1 MNSNNILVR
10 GVEAVKNFFVWYLQR
25 LIPRNKNRWIFGAW
39 FGERYSDN
47 SRSIYEY
54 VLNNHPEIDALWVT
68 KNEDV
73 YNRLKAENKP
83 VAMLSSS
90 EAKRHAV
97 TSKVAFITVADKEVN
112 GLYLNGAKLVWL
124 WHGMP
129 MKYIEA
135 DERRFVE
142 GDRFD
147 HPTLLRR
154 IKMLYH
160 PYLKKH
166 VDCVLTTGE
175 FFNPIFESSFQ
186 VGPEKVWND
195 GYPRNDELFSK
206 EQDAIVAQYREHY
219 PNAKF
224 IIYMPTHRL
233 HGLSGKPFSP
243 FEGNGFEPE
252 KLFKLLEEKDYV
264 FFYKGH
270 FYDSGASVKLSH
282 PRFVDV
288 THSSMDVLYRFVKD
302 MDILITDYSSIY
314 FDYLLLKKPIVLT
327 PFDYEEYIKSE
338 RPLYFDYFSLEAPKA
353 NNWDELIAILE
364 GDLKDP
370 SDEEVSKYLSHTDGN
385 SSERI
390 FNHIQKS
397 FL

>member
-1 MNSNNILVR
+1 MDNPNII
-10 GVEAVKNFFVWYLQR
+10 VKVYNVIKNLFIWHLQK
-25 LIPRNKNRWIFGAW
+25 LIPRKKNRWIFGAW
-39 FGERYSDN
+39 FGEKYSDN
-47 SRSIYEY
+47 SRSMFEY
-54 VLNNHPEIDALWVT
+54 VLENHPEIDALWVT
-68 KNEDV
+68 KNRDV
-73 YNRLKAENKP
+73 YERLKSENKP
-83 VAMLSSS
+83 VEMLSSFK
-90 EAKRHAV
+90 AKKHAL
-97 TSKVAFITVADKEVN
+97 TSKVAFITVVDKEVN
-112 GLYLNGAKLVWL
+112 GFYLNGAKMVWL

-135 DERRFVE
+135 DERRFIE
-142 GDRFD
+142 GPKFD
-147 HPTLLRR
+147 HPSHIRRFLRQF
-154 IKMLYH
+154 Y
-160 PYLKKH
+160 PYFKKR
-166 VDCVLTTGE
+166 VDCVLTTGN

-206 EQDAIVAQYREHY
+206 DQDAIVTQYRKRY
-219 PNAKF
+219 SNAKF

-233 HGLSGKPFSP
+233 HGLSGKSFSP
-243 FEGNGFEPE
+243 FEGNGFDPK
-252 KLFKLLEEKDYV
+252 KLYELLEEKDYV

-270 FYDSGASVKLSH
+270 FYDTGASVELKH

-302 MDILITDYSSIY
+302 MDVLITDYSSIY

-338 RPLYFDYFSLEAPKA
+338 RPLYFDYFTLEAPKA
-353 NNWDELIAILE
+353 KNWNELITILKN
-364 GDLKDP
+364 DLKAP
-370 SDEEVSKYLSHTDGN
+370 SEEEVAKYLSYTDGN

>member
-90 EAKRHAV
+90 EAKRHAA

-112 GLYLNGAKLVWL
+112 GLYLNGAKMVWL

-353 NNWDELIAILE
+353 NNWDELISILE